1 MIRPFPILLG
11 VACALLAAAP
21 ASADVR
27 SGVTAWGRKDY
38 AAAIA
43 EWRGPAKAGD
53 ADAQY
58 NMGQAYRRGEGVVKD
73 ADAAENW
80 YRKAAGRGHPQAQA
94 ALGLLLFQSGDKT
107 AAMPWF
113 LKAAAKGE
121 PRAQYVVGTALFN
134 GDGMTKDWPRAY
146 AMMSRASAAGLQP
159 ATLSLA
165 QMEKYLSAAEKREG
179 AALAKTLAKDETLS
193 AAVRKSRATA
203 VGGTPVK
210 TAAKGKIPVESEA
223 DEEAPAKAKTKAKP
237 GEPIKATE
245 EKTKPSSRT
254 KADGKTKTADAK
266 TKTPD
271 TKSKDKPVAEAPA
284 KGWKV
289 QLGAFGA
296 EAGAK
301 TQWGKLAKTSAF
313 SGLNPVYVARGGVVR
328 LQAGPFKDKAAA
340 NRACTAAAKVGGACF
355 AIAP

>member
-1 MIRPFPILLG
+1 LIG
-11 VACALLAAAP
+11 VAGALLAAAP
-21 ASADVR
+21 AVADVR
-27 SGVTAWGRKDY
+27 AGVTAWGRKDY

-73 ADAAENW
+73 ADEAENW

-113 LKAAAKGE
+113 QKAAARGE

-134 GDGMTKDWPRAY
+134 GDGTTKDWPRAY
-146 AMMSRASAAGLQP
+146 AMMSRAAAAGLQP

-165 QMEKYLSAAEKREG
+165 QMEKYLSATEKREG
-179 AALAKTLAKDETLS
+179 ATLAKTLAKGETLS
-193 AAVRKSRATA
+193 AAVRRSRATA

-210 TAAKGKIPVESEA
+210 TAARGKLPVEPES
-223 DEEAPAKAKTKAKP
+223 DEDVPVKGKTKAKP
-237 GEPIKATE
+237 ADEAS
-245 EKTKPSSRT
+245 KTASKT
-254 KADGKTKTADAK
+254 KADPKAKPADAKIKTADTKPKGK
-266 TKTPD
+266 TA
-271 TKSKDKPVAEAPA
+271 AEAPA

-296 EAGAK
+296 EAAAK
-301 TQWGKLAKTSAF
+301 SQWGKLAKTSAF
-313 SGLNPVYVARGGVVR
+313 GGLTPAYVARGGVVR
-328 LQAGPFKDKAAA
+328 LQAGPFRDKAAA

-355 AIAP
+355 PIAP